1 MAFRI
6 RNAAESDIPVCAAIF
21 SEEFRKQG
29 ELWTSE
35 TANARMSELF
45 GHSPELCFCLELD
58 GKVIGVMFCETF
70 NHVKGRY
77 LWVAEFAIK
86 AEHQGKGFGLKAL
99 RFIEK
104 VAKAKKIAVLYL
116 AASLKEKPIKMY
128 EKFGFKRTNWLFMEK
143 EL

>member
-6 RNAAESDIPVCAAIF
+6 RNATEAGIPVCAAIL
-21 SEEFRKQG
+21 SEEFKKQG

-45 GHSPELCFCLELD
+45 ENAPEICFCLEL
-58 GKVIGVMFCETF
+58 GNKVIGIMFCETF
-70 NHVKGRY
+70 NHVKGKY
-77 LWVAEFAIK
+77 LWIAEFAIT

-99 RFIEK
+99 QFIEK
-104 VAKAKKIAVLYL
+104 AARAKKIAVLYL

-128 EKFGFKRTNWLFMEK
+128 EKFGFKKTNWLFMEK